1 MPEKPPYRLT
11 IKLDGAKPERIT
23 EALTALRETA
33 ADHDQSGDV
42 SATMTLEGYQEAPLR
57 AVMDIFEEWLYRHAQ
72 GLDCEMGLKRPGIR
86 PETIAMRMREK
97 QTTPM
102 DQLLRNG
109 GTITLGREHFDAL
122 QQADAQLRGA
132 GDENLFDDDE
142 ADDDVTPPTAD
153 FFANNDGDLEDRDG
167 NRRPMTAAE
176 RQAWH
181 ERA

>member
-1 MPEKPPYRLT
+1 MPEKPPYKLT

-57 AVMDIFEEWLYRHAQ
+57 AIMDIFEEWLYRHAQ

-102 DQLLRNG
+102 DELLKATPG
-109 GTITLGREHFDAL
+109 GQVMSWLVNRE
-122 QQADAQLRGA
+122 GV
-132 GDENLFDDDE
+132 GDENLFDDEPETAQE
-142 ADDDVTPPTAD
+142 A
-153 FFANNDGDLEDRDG
+153 R
-167 NRRPMTAAE
+167 
-176 RQAWH
+176 
-181 ERA
+181 